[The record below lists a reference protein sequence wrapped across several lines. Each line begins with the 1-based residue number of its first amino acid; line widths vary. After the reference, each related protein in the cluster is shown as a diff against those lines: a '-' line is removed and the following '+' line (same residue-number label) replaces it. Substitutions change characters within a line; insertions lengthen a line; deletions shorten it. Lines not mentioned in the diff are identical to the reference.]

1 MALFLLSLSYQA
13 VTGEKKCESKK
24 PHVMRKTGWL
34 GLCDPGPV
42 ETPEGIFLLPDPRWF
57 EELKDKEDMEL
68 ECRSFFEMEYK
79 GKKEIG
85 IPFNSCAV
93 HQLIPWKRG
102 RHMKRDLRCVL
113 IIGCLLI
120 FISSTLFAADK
131 YVSSKYSMEYHKSTC
146 KKAMKIDPLIMITY
160 KTAKEA
166 LDAGKQPCR
175 MCNPPTK
182 DGFWETILQNF

>member
-1 MALFLLSLSYQA
+1 M
-13 VTGEKKCESKK
+13 
-24 PHVMRKTGWL
+24 
-34 GLCDPGPV
+34 
-42 ETPEGIFLLPDPRWF
+42 
-57 EELKDKEDMEL
+57 
-68 ECRSFFEMEYK
+68 K
-79 GKKEIG
+79 G
-85 IPFNSCAV
+85 
-93 HQLIPWKRG
+93 H
-102 RHMKRDLRCVL
+102 LRYIL

-120 FISSTLFAADK
+120 FISSPLFAADK